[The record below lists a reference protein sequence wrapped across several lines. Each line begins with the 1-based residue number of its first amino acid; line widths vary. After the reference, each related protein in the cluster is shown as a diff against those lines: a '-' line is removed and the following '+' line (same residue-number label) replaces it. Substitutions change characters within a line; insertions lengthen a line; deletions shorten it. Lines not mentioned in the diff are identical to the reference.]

1 MKHTT
6 TGDQAMNKLMD
17 TQTLRIVLLATL
29 ATGGLIWWLPAFAA
43 DASGDEIAAGQMAMQ
58 LFGGLALFLFG
69 MEQMADALKAVA
81 GERMKGILEKLTSNR
96 FMGAVTGA
104 FVTAVIQSSSV
115 TTVLVVGF
123 ITAGLMSL
131 SQSVGVI
138 MGANIGTTIT
148 AQIVAFKVTKA
159 ALLMIALGF
168 SMSFFSKKDN
178 IRHYGSILMGL
189 GMIFFGMSIM
199 SDAMKPLRTFQPFL
213 DLMISMENPFIG
225 ILAAAAFTALIQ
237 SSSATTG
244 IVIVMASQGF
254 ITLPAGIA
262 LAFGANIGTCVT
274 ALLASI
280 GKTREAFR
288 AAVVHILFNVAGVL
302 VWIGFIDP
310 LATFVTS
317 VSPTHPELS
326 GAARL
331 AAETPR
337 QIANAHTVFNIANT
351 LIFIGF
357 TTQIARL
364 VEWLVPDRPLDEEDI
379 VIRAKYLDDELLIAP
394 SLALERV
401 RLEIQHMGEQVSDML
416 SRIMPAIISG
426 DRISLTAI
434 RDLDERVDVLQAQ
447 ILSYLGKISR
457 LELTETQNEEF
468 MRLMEAVNNL
478 ENIGDIV
485 ETNLV
490 DLGLSRIDNNVSVSP
505 PTQEVLNAFHRVV
518 VDSVDTAI
526 RAVAE
531 KDPEAAASVIEM
543 KDEISR
549 IANSTAIHQ
558 ARRLVADEPNRIE
571 AYTIEIDIAEKL
583 QRIYYFAK
591 RMAKTVPMEE
601 TPATAE

>member
-1 MKHTT
+1 
-6 TGDQAMNKLMD
+6 
-17 TQTLRIVLLATL
+17 
-29 ATGGLIWWLPAFAA
+29 
-43 DASGDEIAAGQMAMQ
+43 
-58 LFGGLALFLFG
+58 
-69 MEQMADALKAVA
+69 
-81 GERMKGILEKLTSNR
+81 MKGILAKLTSNR
-96 FMGAVTGA
+96 YMGAVTGA
-104 FVTAVIQSSSV
+104 FVTAIIQSSSV

-178 IRHYGSILMGL
+178 IRHYGNILMGL

-288 AAVVHILFNVAGVL
+288 AAMVHILFNIGGVL

-558 ARRLVADEPNRIE
+558 AQRLVADEPNRIE

>member
-1 MKHTT
+1 M
-6 TGDQAMNKLMD
+6 
-17 TQTLRIVLLATL
+17 
-29 ATGGLIWWLPAFAA
+29 
-43 DASGDEIAAGQMAMQ
+43 
-58 LFGGLALFLFG
+58 
-69 MEQMADALKAVA
+69 
-81 GERMKGILEKLTSNR
+81 
-96 FMGAVTGA
+96 
-104 FVTAVIQSSSV
+104 
-115 TTVLVVGF
+115 
-123 ITAGLMSL
+123 
-131 SQSVGVI
+131 
-138 MGANIGTTIT
+138 
-148 AQIVAFKVTKA
+148 
-159 ALLMIALGF
+159 
-168 SMSFFSKKDN
+168 
-178 IRHYGSILMGL
+178 Y
-189 GMIFFGMSIM
+189 
-199 SDAMKPLRTFQPFL
+199 
-213 DLMISMENPFIG
+213 
-225 ILAAAAFTALIQ
+225 
-237 SSSATTG
+237 
-244 IVIVMASQGF
+244 
-254 ITLPAGIA
+254 
-262 LAFGANIGTCVT
+262 
-274 ALLASI
+274 
-280 GKTREAFR
+280 
-288 AAVVHILFNVAGVL
+288 
-302 VWIGFIDP
+302 
-310 LATFVTS
+310 
-317 VSPTHPELS
+317 PELS
-326 GAARL
+326 GTARL

-364 VEWLVPDRPLDEEDI
+364 VEWLVPDRPLGDEDI
-379 VIRAKYLDDELLIAP
+379 IIRAKYLDDELLIAP
-394 SLALERV
+394 SLALDRV

-416 SRIMPAIISG
+416 SRIMPAIIGG

-457 LELTETQNEEF
+457 LELTEAQNEEF

-518 VDSVDTAI
+518 VDAVDTAI

-531 KDPEAAASVIEM
+531 KDREAATSVIEM
-543 KDEISR
+543 KEEIAR